1 MERERKKN
9 DLCTKALQGRLAVKT
24 GFHGD
29 SHTAV
34 PHTTAFFSSSFSS
47 FCSAANFFS
56 FYFSLN
62 ISWKWTE
69 TQKSNMVVVTPVERN
84 LTIKTVL
91 KAQRSRSFR
100 SLPKFLADLSSRQRE
115 EKRFNRGGWTL
126 RGRIQ
131 RSKVTSNFSCLVFL
145 RKTGVFFF
153 YLLQQKHPKR
163 PSLRTISNGGG
174 ATRDF
179 WPPNFLSNTIP
190 WGSKKKFL
198 NNHNNGNNN
207 PALGAFS
214 GSSREEFTSI

>member
-1 MERERKKN
+1 MGFFFKICQRKKKMERERKKN

-126 RGRIQ
+126 SSEPKNPSAPEVVSKGQ
-131 RSKVTSNFSCLVFL
+131 RSLVTFL
-145 RKTGVFFF
+145 AWYFWEKLEFFF
-153 YLLQQKHPKR
+153 F
-163 PSLRTISNGGG
+163 IS
-174 ATRDF
+174 
-179 WPPNFLSNTIP
+179 S
-190 WGSKKKFL
+190 SK
-198 NNHNNGNNN
+198 N
-207 PALGAFS
+207 
-214 GSSREEFTSI
+214 I